1 MTNLFT
7 FKYWFSVNPGALL
20 NLGFNLLLALTI
32 VLLILGLIT
41 IVLKRRKGIYR
52 GVFNSLYD
60 FSVANF
66 ILGLIFLFFH
76 YENIPFFTARFWLAL
91 WAIGIVLWLY
101 FIFKKIKKIPEKKK
115 EIEAEKEKNKYLP

>member
-32 VLLILGLIT
+32 VLLILGLVT

>member
-32 VLLILGLIT
+32 VLLILGLVT

-76 YENIPFFTARFWLAL
+76 YENIPFFTARFWLAF

>member
-32 VLLILGLIT
+32 ALLILGLVT